1 MKELYSFEIER
12 EVEVEI
18 PHVKKVRGK
27 TVDTTKKV
35 KKKVP
40 YRVVFLK
47 PNKADI
53 EDAEFFYSQKFNEF
67 INLGF
72 LTRAMLNKKMGD
84 NGGIASKEFAK
95 QLESLIKENVDAS
108 RIVEFY
114 GSAKN
119 LDEEQKQKLEDAK
132 SALAITQK
140 QIIDY
145 ETAINE
151 QYNHTA
157 DVKAEHKLYEFF
169 IFNFSYFEE
178 VIDGEKQLFEL
189 FEGEDHEEKREFYL
203 ELCEDEADIENK
215 DLIKNK
221 QIYDKSFNQLIKV
234 VNVWYRGLG
243 KNQEEIDKIIEALD
257 DVEKEQNKLAHK
269 TADLEEKSQE
279 KTEEEVKDNPDSK
292 DTQEKKDADE

>member
-18 PHVKKVRGK
+18 PHVKKVKGK
-27 TVDTTKKV
+27 TIDTTKKV
-35 KKKVP
+35 KKNVP
-40 YRVVFLK
+40 YRIVFQK

-67 INLGF
+67 INMGF

-84 NGGIASKEFAK
+84 NGGVASKVFTEDL
-95 QLESLIKENVDAS
+95 QRLIKENMDAS

-114 GSAKN
+114 GAAKD
-119 LDEEQKQKLEDAK
+119 LDKEQKNKLEEAK
-132 SALAITQK
+132 AVIAITQK
-140 QIIDY
+140 QIMDY
-145 ETAINE
+145 ETAINQ

-169 IFNFSYFEE
+169 IFNFSFFEE
-178 VIDGEKQLFEL
+178 SIKGEKKLFPI
-189 FEGEDHEEKREFYL
+189 FEGEDYDEKKDFYL
-203 ELCEDEADIENK
+203 EILEDIDDIEEE

-221 QIYDKSFNQLIKV
+221 QIFDASFDQLIKV

-243 KNQEEIDKIIEALD
+243 KNQEEIDKILASLEEA
-257 DVEKEQNKLAHK
+257 EKES
-269 TADLEEKSQE
+269 EED
-279 KTEEEVKDNPDSK
+279 TEEEIGEEVEEVSEES
-292 DTQEKKDADE
+292 QDE

>member
-18 PHVKKVRGK
+18 PHVKKVKGK

-35 KKKVP
+35 KKNVP
-40 YRVVFLK
+40 YRIIFQK
-47 PNKADI
+47 PNKSDI

-67 INLGF
+67 INMGF

-84 NGGIASKEFAK
+84 NGGVVSKDFTEEL
-95 QLESLIKENVDAS
+95 QRLIKENMDAN

-114 GSAKN
+114 GAAKD
-119 LDEEQKQKLEDAK
+119 LDNEQKNKLEEAK
-132 SALAITQK
+132 SIIAITQK
-140 QIIDY
+140 QIMDY
-145 ETAINE
+145 ETAITQ

-169 IFNFSYFEE
+169 IFNFSFFEE
-178 VIDGEKQLFEL
+178 SIKGEKKLFPI
-189 FEGEDHEEKREFYL
+189 FEGEDYDEKKDFYL
-203 ELCEDEADIENK
+203 EILEDIDDIEEE

-221 QIYDKSFNQLIKV
+221 QIFDASFDQLIKV

-243 KNQEEIDKIIEALD
+243 KNQEEIDKILASLEEA
-257 DVEKEQNKLAHK
+257 EKESKEDA
-269 TADLEEKSQE
+269 EEDA
-279 KTEEEVKDNPDSK
+279 EEEVEEEVEEVSEESK
-292 DTQEKKDADE
+292 DE